1 MFGEVFTAPLLT
13 IDEENIRGSM
23 EKEVADKEYQLKQK
37 KKTVGKAKAKPAAAP
52 SGPSNEEAT
61 IHVDDDV
68 WSVPSDDEGQKSDK
82 PAKASKSNTD
92 KDAATAA
99 RKALREAREL
109 ASSWRKEVNKA
120 AKNMAALNNVCQS
133 LNGTITRCNKS
144 DGLFPDDQLE
154 SLGNALGKCTKFRQR
169 SWARRTRNSCLRPND
184 LIIERCD
191 RCQIRIVNTCVSNYT
206 FIQDNV
212 LLDYLCNLYL

>member
-23 EKEVADKEYQLKQK
+23 QKEVADKEYQLKQK
-37 KKTVGKAKAKPAAAP
+37 KN
-52 SGPSNEEAT
+52 S
-61 IHVDDDV
+61 
-68 WSVPSDDEGQKSDK
+68 WQGQGQTCCGDK

-144 DGLFPDDQLE
+144 DGLFSDDQLE

-191 RCQIRIVNTCVSNYT
+191 RCQIRIC
-206 FIQDNV
+206 Q
-212 LLDYLCNLYL
+212 YLCFKLYFYTG

>member
-1 MFGEVFTAPLLT
+1 MLFALIAGRCLVRSSQLLCSPLT
-13 IDEENIRGSM
+13 RKISVGPCRRRSRTRSTSWNR
-23 EKEVADKEYQLKQK
+23 

-144 DGLFPDDQLE
+144 DGLFSDDQLE

-191 RCQIRIVNTCVSNYT
+191 RCQIRIC
-206 FIQDNV
+206 Q
-212 LLDYLCNLYL
+212 YLCFKLYFYTG